1 MELRMKTCLL
11 IMTHGS
17 RATEYGL
24 EFSKLLDELNGRNL
38 YDDVRGCYLQFQE
51 PSLHEAARSLAE
63 AGFDYI
69 VLVPYF
75 LFQGFHT
82 QNDIPAVLR
91 EVEKDFPSVRFSVAK
106 PLGFDPLLADIVLAR
121 ASDARLVVAGD

>member
-1 MELRMKTCLL
+1 
-11 IMTHGS
+11 MTHGS

-24 EFSKLLDELNGRNL
+24 EFNRLLEELFNRNL

-51 PSLHEAARSLAE
+51 PSLPEAARALASE
-63 AGFDYI
+63 GYDYI

-82 QNDIPAVLR
+82 QNDIPGILR
-91 EVEKDFPSVRFSVAK
+91 QMEKDFPSVRFSVAK
-106 PLGFDPLLADIVLAR
+106 PLGFNPALADLVLER
-121 ASDARLVVAGD
+121 ASEARLVVAGD